1 MRAGLTCWSAWLYL
15 SYLCVSCCLAG
26 GRLDGGGGAGI
37 GGRAAML
44 GLDAAG
50 VHHQHV
56 VPPADTTHNKLV
68 LRTIRYNTIQNNIN
82 ISLTIQYLGNIS
94 NNIQRSKL
102 KNTPLVN

>member
-1 MRAGLTCWSAWLYL
+1 MRAGMNCWSAWLYL

-56 VPPADTTHNKLV
+56 VPPADTTHNRLEHFC
-68 LRTIRYNTIQNNIN
+68 NTIQNDIN
-82 ISLTIQYLGNIS
+82 ISLTIIS
-94 NNIQRSKL
+94 
-102 KNTPLVN
+102 